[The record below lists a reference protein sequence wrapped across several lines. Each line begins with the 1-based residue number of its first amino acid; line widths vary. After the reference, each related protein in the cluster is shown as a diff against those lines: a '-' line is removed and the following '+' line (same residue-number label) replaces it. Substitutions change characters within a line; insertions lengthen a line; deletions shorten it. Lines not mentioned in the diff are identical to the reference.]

1 MDKNRYTQPELE
13 IKKVLSMETV
23 AANNMSG
30 DDNDLDIGDTGW
42 GDF

>member
-1 MDKNRYTQPELE
+1 MNKQYTQPELE
-13 IKKVLSMETV
+13 LRRLQMLETV
-23 AANNMSG
+23 AAGAMSG